1 MKSVFL
7 ITLGIIIGVWIAW
20 PGILIPKNWKCFR
33 NIINK
38 SVNDK
43 ISLKAVL
50 AVSPSYILNGKSIN
64 NSSKIRLVSDACFR

>member
-20 PGILIPKNWKCFR
+20 PGILIPKNWKCFI

>member
-7 ITLGIIIGVWIAW
+7 ITLGIIIGVWLAW